1 MEFPLGL
8 SEIYSPRYFTTM
20 CNTCLIR
27 LNFFTY
33 DNAKDVFSKSQTK
46 NFYQKKFLHV
56 LIFFFLGLKTRILN
70 TLCVPFGRISNWLQ
84 SAGSDSENQEINST
98 TRLILAL
105 YWKNLRKRQIIWN
118 VTWDSKTVENRD
130 TI

>member
-1 MEFPLGL
+1 MEFTLGL

-33 DNAKDVFSKSQTK
+33 DNAKDVFSKAQTK

-56 LIFFFLGLKTRILN
+56 LIFFFFRIENANIKHIMCSFWTNFKLTPVRGIGFRKSWDQLDNETDSCSLLKKSPEEVNYLKR
-70 TLCVPFGRISNWLQ
+70 
-84 SAGSDSENQEINST
+84 D
-98 TRLILAL
+98 
-105 YWKNLRKRQIIWN
+105 LRF
-118 VTWDSKTVENRD
+118 ENRD